1 MNGTETPLSLALRLV
16 EAGLIQFGRF
26 AQPDGSC
33 WPVQVRLRWLPSYPV
48 LLREVAAALADLL
61 DGLDVDR
68 LLSTP
73 AAIPLGTAL
82 SLHTDLP
89 MTYALEGI
97 HDRPAA
103 FVIEGAYDV
112 GHPTLLLT
120 DVLATADQAEHLIA
134 LGSHTG
140 LEVHTVLAAFDLGIG
155 GRGRLE
161 VAGYQVVSL
170 MTLPALLD
178 PFAQAGLVPAPLRAS
193 IERWL
198 ATTARATE

>member
-1 MNGTETPLSLALRLV
+1 MIEAEPSVALALRLA

-26 AQPDGSC
+26 AQPDGSF

-48 LLREVAAALADLL
+48 LLHEVATALAVLL
-61 DGLDVDR
+61 DGLHAER

-82 SLHTDLP
+82 SLHTGLP
-89 MTYALEGI
+89 MTYALEGA

-103 FVIEGAYDV
+103 FAIEGAYDV

-120 DVLATADQAEHLIA
+120 DVLATADQAERLIA
-134 LGSHTG
+134 LGGHTG
-140 LEVHTVLAAFDLGIG
+140 LEVHTVLATFDLGIG

-161 VAGYQVVSL
+161 TTGYQVRCL
-170 MTLPALLD
+170 MVLPALLD
-178 PFAQAGLVPAPLRAS
+178 SFVQAGLLPVPLRAT

-198 ATTARATE
+198 ATAAWVAK